1 MAMQKTILAIY
12 EDGLLKPLELLRG
25 LAEHERVQLVIT
37 TEDMI
42 EQRIAESERLARE
55 SVDGL
60 TEEQLRTLEASALE
74 QEHFFGRSQ

>member
-1 MAMQKTILAIY
+1 MQKTILAIY